1 MKRFALA
8 LVMLCAAREAPAQQP
23 PRWTV
28 TAPAELTL
36 MYNHAA
42 PVLVTVYTAPVT
54 QVGISHSTL
63 LESET
68 GELLIPQRLKLCRTA
83 DNACAPVTDLAAGS
97 HALFLVVSDGFTG
110 KGDFKGVLHLQAAEV
125 TQPTTMELTI
135 HASSGNAWFRGTAM
149 IALGVLISLLAT
161 VFLRQWSNRL
171 DALAPAVVLRE
182 RLAGIASRI
191 LQSDPDIGGTMPR
204 TQQRLTNLA
213 DQLTERWLDSKNFL
227 PSKLASPFGG
237 GEDADGYRAHLAAK
251 GEEVSALA
259 VIADQAIP
267 ELVKA
272 WKATPQHKAIIDAR
286 ERIDAIGGKAATAAA
301 AATEIAAVLAQMD
314 ADLTPAGAA
323 AQAGP
328 PGAVPR
334 PESTSIE
341 IRSLQSRLALTAW
354 SVWALITVA
363 VGVASLIV
371 GDKGFGTPLDYFKC
385 FFWGLGIQAAGQQ
398 LQQLTPQAVAT
409 SFKLTLPK

>member
-1 MKRFALA
+1 MKKLALA
-8 LVMLCAAREAPAQQP
+8 LVILCAVAREAPAQQP

-28 TAPAELTL
+28 TAPPELTL
-36 MYNHAA
+36 MYNRAA
-42 PVLVTVYTAPVT
+42 PMLVTVYTAPVT

-68 GELLIPQRLKLCRTA
+68 GALLIPQRLKLCRTA
-83 DNACAPVTDLAAGS
+83 ENGCTPVTDLAAGS
-97 HALFLVVSDGFTG
+97 HALFLVVTDEFTG
-110 KGDFKGVLHLQAAEV
+110 RGDFKGVLHLQAAEV
-125 TQPTTMELTI
+125 TQPTTMEFTV
-135 HASSGNAWFRGTAM
+135 HASSGNTWLGGTAM
-149 IALGVLISLLAT
+149 IALGVVVSLLAT

-182 RLAGIASRI
+182 RLGEIASKIR
-191 LQSDPDIGGTMPR
+191 SDPNIGGEMKA
-204 TQQRLTNLA
+204 TQQRLTNLEKE
-213 DQLTERWLDSKNFL
+213 LTEHYLDGKNFL

-237 GEDADGYRAHLAAK
+237 GEDAAGYRAHLVAK

-259 VIADQAIP
+259 VVADQALP
-267 ELVKA
+267 ELAKA
-272 WKATPQHKAIIDAR
+272 WKATPGHNAIIKAR
-286 ERIDAIGGKAATAAA
+286 DRIDAVGGKAATAAA

-328 PGAVPR
+328 AGTAPR
-334 PESTSIE
+334 PESTTVE
-341 IRSLQSRLALTAW
+341 IRSLQSRLAFTAW
-354 SVWALITVA
+354 TVWALITVA

-371 GDKGFGTPLDYFKC
+371 ADKGFGTPLDYFKC